1 MLAWQGLFKAFD
13 GTSLYYEVRGEG
25 KPLVFC
31 YGLTC
36 RKEHWRHQLDYFSSR
51 YQVITFDYRGHHSS
65 ATPANDQHL
74 TLDWC
79 VQDVMALYEHL
90 GISES
95 VVLGHSF
102 GVPILT
108 QLIPR
113 LSNKIQGAVFIC
125 GSVTNPFEHMFY
137 SNRMNRIFQLT
148 SFIQDQAPELM
159 HYLWNKF
166 TDKNRLSFL
175 MTSRLGF
182 NATKAQNE
190 DVMNYIEGVHQ
201 TPFLVFHSLISDYA
215 KYDGRSDL
223 GKISCPTLLV
233 AGDADHITPFSL
245 QEEMA
250 ELIPSSK
257 LIRVEGGS
265 HNAHIDFPE
274 KVNQSIASF
283 LEELKSS

>member
-1 MLAWQGLFKAFD
+1 MQASQGLFKGFD

-25 KPLVFC
+25 TPLVFC

-36 RKEHWRHQLDYFSSR
+36 RKEHWRHQIEHFSTQ

-79 VQDVMALYEHL
+79 VQDIVALYQHL
-90 GISES
+90 DIKNS

-102 GVPILT
+102 GVPVLT
-108 QLIPR
+108 RLIPK
-113 LSNKIQGAVFIC
+113 LSQKIQGAVFIC
-125 GSVTNPFEHMFY
+125 GSVTNPFEHMFH
-137 SNRMNRIFQLT
+137 SNRMNLVFQVT
-148 SFIQDQAPELM
+148 SFIQDQAPHLM

-166 TDKNRLSFL
+166 TEKNRLSYL

-182 NATKAQNE
+182 NATKAQKE
-190 DVMNYIEGVHQ
+190 DVMNYIDGVHQ
-201 TPFLVFHSLISDYA
+201 TPFLVFHSLIADYA

-223 GKISCPTLLV
+223 KNISCPTLLL

-250 ELIPSSK
+250 ELIPASK
-257 LIRVEGGS
+257 LVRLRGGS
-265 HNAHIDFPE
+265 HNAHMDFPDE
-274 KVNQSIASF
+274 VNQAIANF
-283 LEELKSS
+283 LGDLNS